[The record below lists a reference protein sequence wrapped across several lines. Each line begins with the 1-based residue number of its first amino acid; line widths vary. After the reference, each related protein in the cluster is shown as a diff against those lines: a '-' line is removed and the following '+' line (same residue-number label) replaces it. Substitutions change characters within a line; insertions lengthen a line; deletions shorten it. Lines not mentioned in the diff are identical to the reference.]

1 MESNSKANKMF
12 FLLKYKYLFFI
23 VFAFILYGNTI
34 QNDYAIDDDL
44 VTRNNITTKGFSSIK
59 TIFTTPYSTDEEG
72 KGFEYRPI
80 VKLSFAVEHSLFSIN
95 PHTSHFFNVLLYS
108 IVLILLYKVL
118 IKIFSEEKNTYIF
131 FTVVVFAMIPSH
143 SEVVASLK
151 NRDILLCYIF
161 SMIGFLQF
169 NRFLNSK
176 KIHFIF
182 TGILSMIAAF
192 FAKFDAFPLLL
203 IFPILLFHK
212 NTYTIKNVL
221 ITIFIALVIYH
232 GRGFIED
239 SMITKSTERTK
250 YFLYENP
257 LYLNHDLSLRLPA
270 LFNSAGFYVYLL
282 IAPAKLNCYYGFNAI
297 PINQYF
303 TFFSILG
310 FIGSILLSY
319 GLIKFYKMP
328 KHPIFVGSLFMLGSI
343 SMYLNFLIPVPGI
356 VADRFAFFASTGFA
370 IIFSYGFMFF
380 VNKKIDSS
388 KNSSYKILIGFLVLF
403 IIQFTIIFNRNKE
416 WKDLITLVSNDVNKY
431 PNSLKLNV
439 LYSNELLSMVTKSNN
454 RMSSI
459 EISKNI
465 NLAKEHLNK
474 AFTIDSTYYN
484 ICNSLGFIELN
495 LQNNPNNALKWLKKS
510 YQNNPTKFETA
521 LNLGLCFEKLN
532 LQDSAIKYFSKA
544 QAIKPNDEKLKFY
557 FSNYLKSINRTDL
570 SVNMVT
576 N

>member
-1 MESNSKANKMF
+1 MELNSKANKMD

-23 VFAFILYGNTI
+23 VFAFILYVNTI

-44 VTRNNITTKGFSSIK
+44 VTRNNITKKGFSSIK
-59 TIFTTPYSTDEEG
+59 TIFTTPYSSDEEG

-80 VKLSFAVEHSLFSIN
+80 VKLSFAIEHSLFSMN
-95 PHTSHFFNVLLYS
+95 PHTSHFFNILLYG
-108 IVLILLYKVL
+108 IVLILLFKVL
-118 IKIFSEEKNTYIF
+118 IKIFSEKKATYVF

-176 KIHFIF
+176 KIHFIL
-182 TGILSMIAAF
+182 TGILAMIVAF
-192 FAKFDAFPLLL
+192 FSKFDAFPLLL
-203 IFPILLFHK
+203 VFPILLFQK

-221 ITIFIALVIYH
+221 ITICIALVIYH

-239 SMITKSTERTK
+239 LMITKSAERTN
-250 YFLYENP
+250 YFFYENP

-270 LFNSAGFYVYLL
+270 LLNSAGFYVYLL
-282 IAPAKLNCYYGFNAI
+282 IAPIKLNCYYGFNAI

-303 TFFSILG
+303 TFFSMLG
-310 FIGSILLSY
+310 FIGSILLLF
-319 GLIKFYKMP
+319 GLVKFHKTP

-370 IIFSYGFMFF
+370 IIFSHCILFF
-380 VNKKIDSS
+380 VSLKTNSS
-388 KNSSYKILIGFLVLF
+388 KKILIGFLVLF

-416 WKDLITLVSNDVNKY
+416 WKDLITLISNDVKKY

-439 LYSNELLSMVTKSNN
+439 LYSNELLSMVTKDNN

-459 EISKNI
+459 DISKNI

-474 AFTIDSTYYN
+474 AYTIDSTYYN

-495 LQNNPNNALKWLKKS
+495 LQNNPSNALKWLKKS
-510 YQNNPTKFETA
+510 YQNNPTKFETN

-532 LQDSAIKYFSKA
+532 LKDSAIKYFSKA
-544 QAIKPNDEKLKFY
+544 QSIKPNDEKLKIY

-570 SVNMVT
+570 LENMVT